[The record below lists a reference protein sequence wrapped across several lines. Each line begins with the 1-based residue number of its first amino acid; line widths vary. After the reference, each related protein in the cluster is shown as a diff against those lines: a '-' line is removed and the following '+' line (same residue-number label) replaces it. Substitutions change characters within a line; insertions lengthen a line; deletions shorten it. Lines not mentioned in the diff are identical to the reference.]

1 MKKEFVL
8 LLMLNLKKCKNLIEL
23 EKKKINIIFMKL
35 LTSILFFIILFLN
48 TSTKDTF
55 SHGPTRQKIKE
66 SVTINAK
73 PEEIWNVIKDFGK
86 INTWHPSVSKVDSD
100 GKNENGS
107 IRTIYYSPRNN
118 TPIKQKLESYNA
130 EKMIYKTSIT
140 EVDIKFF
147 PVSTYTANISVK
159 ENDDGTSTVLWKG
172 AFYRAYVNNDPPPE
186 LNEAAAIKAVKEFF
200 QVGLNNLK
208 NKLEN

>member
-1 MKKEFVL
+1 MNKF
-8 LLMLNLKKCKNLIEL
+8 
-23 EKKKINIIFMKL
+23 IF
-35 LTSILFFIILFLN
+35 SLFFLFIFTLFN
-48 TSTKDTF
+48 NSY

-66 SVTINAK
+66 SITINAK
-73 PEEIWNVIKDFGK
+73 PEDVWNVIKDFGK
-86 INTWHPSVSKVDSD
+86 IDTWHPSISKVESD
-100 GKNENGS
+100 GKT
-107 IRTIYYSPRNN
+107 RTIYYSLRNN

-130 EKMIYKTSIT
+130 EKMMYKTSIT
-140 EVDIKFF
+140 EVDIKSF

-159 ENDDGTSTVLWKG
+159 GNDDGTTTVLWKG

-208 NKLEN
+208 KKLEK

>member
-73 PEEIWNVIKDFGK
+73 PEEVWNVIKDFGK

-118 TPIKQKLESYNA
+118 TPIKQKLESYNV
-130 EKMIYKTSIT
+130 EKMMYKTSIT
-140 EVDIKFF
+140 EVDIKSF

-159 ENDDGTSTVLWKG
+159 GNDDGTSTVLWRG

-208 NKLEN
+208 QKIEK

>member
-1 MKKEFVL
+1 
-8 LLMLNLKKCKNLIEL
+8 LIEL
-23 EKKKINIIFMKL
+23 EKKEINIIFMKL
-35 LTSILFFIILFLN
+35 LTGILFFIMLFLN
-48 TSTKDTF
+48 TLTKDVF

-66 SVTINAK
+66 SITINLK
-73 PEEIWNVIKDFGK
+73 PEEVWNVIKDFGK
-86 INTWHPSVSKVDSD
+86 INTWHPSISKVDSD
-100 GKNENGS
+100 GKNEDGS

-130 EKMIYKTSIT
+130 EKMMYKTSIT

-159 ENDDGTSTVLWKG
+159 GNDDGTSTVLWKG

-186 LNEAAAIKAVKEFF
+186 LNEAAAIEVVTEFF
-200 QVGLNNLK
+200 QAGLNNLK
-208 NKLEN
+208 SKLEK

>member
-1 MKKEFVL
+1 MNKF
-8 LLMLNLKKCKNLIEL
+8 
-23 EKKKINIIFMKL
+23 IF
-35 LTSILFFIILFLN
+35 SLFFLLIFTLFN
-48 TSTKDTF
+48 NSY

-73 PEEIWNVIKDFGK
+73 PEEVWNVIKDFGK
-86 INTWHPSVSKVDSD
+86 INAWHPSISKVESD
-100 GKNENGS
+100 GKN
-107 IRTIYYSPRNN
+107 RTIYYSPRNN
-118 TPIKQKLESYNA
+118 TPIKQKLENYNA
-130 EKMIYKTSIT
+130 EKMMYKTSIT
-140 EVDIKFF
+140 EVDINSF

-159 ENDDGTSTVLWKG
+159 GNDDGTSTVLWKG

-186 LNEAAAIKAVKEFF
+186 LNEAAAINVVTEFF